1 MDRGILG
8 DLFLGLSFSFDFPRD
23 VHLALEKENL
33 ILTSLALAKVEG
45 VGNWFDSFYDFLETQ
60 GGEDRLLGL
69 RREYQRLF
77 ELPSPR
83 VPPYEHFYRGE
94 SLSGFSVEL
103 LREYNNFGYTLSK
116 TLKDYPDHITVELEF
131 AGRLSHA
138 VVEGTVEEEK
148 FKEFMEGHVLYWI
161 PTFAEKVLEESREEY
176 YRQVAQ
182 ILKEVLEGSD
192 AYVGMEKA

>member
-1 MDRGILG
+1 MDKRILG
-8 DLFLGLSFSFDFPRD
+8 DLLLGLSFSFDLPRE

-33 ILTSLALAKVEG
+33 ILTSLARAKVEG
-45 VGNWFDSFYDFLETQ
+45 VGNWFDSFYDLLESQ
-60 GGEDRLLGL
+60 GGEVRLLEL

-94 SLSGFSVEL
+94 SLSGFPVEL

-116 TLKDYPDHITVELEF
+116 TFRDYPDHITVELEF

-138 VVEGTVEEEK
+138 VVEGTVDEEK
-148 FKEFMEGHVLYWI
+148 FKDFMEGHVLYWV
-161 PTFAEKVLEESREEY
+161 PTFADKVLEETREEY
-176 YRQVAQ
+176 YLQVAR
-182 ILKEVLEGSD
+182 ILKEVLKGSD